1 MIKEVRIVAE
11 RRMFTKKIT
20 ESDAFLDMPMSTQCL
35 YFHLNMSADDDGFVN
50 NPKRIQR
57 LVGASDDDMKLLIAK
72 SFIILFE
79 SGIIVIKH
87 WKMHN
92 YIQTDRYKPSDYI
105 DEKSM
110 LYLKK
115 NKSYTLNNEEMD
127 TECIQNVSVGKD
139 RIDKDRLDKNNISS
153 SLHSVVDAWNSLSE
167 YGIKPIS
174 KLTSGTKRYDSLTA
188 RLKQYGLTDVL
199 KAIDNIRHSDF
210 LQGKIDSKRKWVIT
224 FDWFVLPNN
233 FPKVLEGQYSND
245 DSKIND
251 KPRSK
256 SEQQIEEQLK
266 DLENRQT
273 DVLSI
278 EEVERMIRE
287 GDGDG

>member
-1 MIKEVRIVAE
+1 MAE

-92 YIQTDRYKPSDYI
+92 YIQTDRYKPTDYI

-115 NKSYTLNNEEMD
+115 NKAYTLEKEDMD

-139 RIDKDRLDKNNISS
+139 RLGKDRLGKVNNNNSAKAQKIF
-153 SLHSVVDAWNSLSE
+153 VKPTVDEVRAYCNERNNNVDAESFVDFYESKGWMVGKNKMKDWKAAVRTWERSRNSNCNNNYS
-167 YGIKPIS
+167 KPQQTTTDLDPQI
-174 KLTSGTKRYDSLTA
+174 TA
-188 RLKQYGLTDVL
+188 QLR
-199 KAIDNIRHSDF
+199 A
-210 LQGKIDSKRKWVIT
+210 
-224 FDWFVLPNN
+224 
-233 FPKVLEGQYSND
+233 LE
-245 DSKIND
+245 
-251 KPRSK
+251 
-256 SEQQIEEQLK
+256 EQQMASMP
-266 DLENRQT
+266 
-273 DVLSI
+273 DVANMSDEDIDRL
-278 EEVERMIRE
+278 IRGE
-287 GDGDG
+287 L